1 MIRVNNKK
9 KNIKENLIFKTKEW
23 NDDRNKWESKEKD
36 YINRNK
42 ELNEKCMKLEKSLE
56 LLATQHNNTQSGL
69 EVQSQKYAE
78 DYAMLENKIV
88 RIQGELTTL
97 RIENEKYKD
106 QLTKMNKYKTKY
118 NQFKVD
124 LELKNRDIQE
134 LKEQLAILKINYTNT
149 KEELEL
155 TKAELLL
162 PKRTHKDNTNT
173 FKEMQELQS
182 KIRSIRTARK

>member
-1 MIRVNNKK
+1 LIRVNNKK

-69 EVQSQKYAE
+69 EVQTQKYAE